1 MNRYRRCSSCRRINP
16 RNSYTRVYGLLL
28 VLYELYMQDD
38 RQNGKNRIIYEK
50 FFKHTSEV
58 HNVWYTYMEE
68 ISMREYEWK
77 GETIRYIQD
86 LIYMTGRKRALWPSF
101 YTHYATICIYTYIYN
116 VYVYMYV
123 YIHTYICREI
133 LGEAESNRLHLPYI
147 MIWKYIYTIVQRS

>member
-16 RNSYTRVYGLLL
+16 RNSYTRVYGLLP

-86 LIYMTGRKRALWPSF
+86 LIYMTGRKRAYGLLSIH
-101 YTHYATICIYTYIYN
+101 T
-116 VYVYMYV
+116 MLLYV
-123 YIHTYICREI
+123 YIRIYTMCTCIC
-133 LGEAESNRLHLPYI
+133 
-147 MIWKYIYTIVQRS
+147 MYIYIHIFVGKF